1 MDFSLSNL
9 ISLKP
14 LTKLNHLS
22 GLVLS
27 ALSKGHP
34 SAKQHQLTDSRD
46 VSSEASCFKSILS
59 VIEAQIIPSLI
70 DAHPSKALLQ
80 KFVTAQSREF
90 STEEIENFCMACLG
104 NDAEKPLEFV
114 TVFLDQGI
122 CIESIFMDLITPAAR
137 WLGVQWEEDKMD
149 FTAVTEGLMRMHQ
162 VTRNLGY
169 RNQES
174 PQEAGDVKRILLACA
189 PGSMHILGLSIVSEL
204 FRSDGWHVVMELAST
219 EKDLMQTLRREWFD
233 VIGLSVALVEQL
245 PQLPA
250 LVKTLKKEALNPN
263 TQLILGGR
271 AVLLD
276 DDLLNKTG
284 ADGMS
289 AYAPE
294 AITLANQLITRKS

>member
-27 ALSKGHP
+27 ALSKGNP
-34 SAKQHQLTDSRD
+34 TAKQHQLTDSRD

-174 PQEAGDVKRILLACA
+174 PQEAGEVKRILLACA

-204 FRSDGWHVVMELAST
+204 FRSDGWHVVMGLAST

-294 AITLANQLITRKS
+294 AITLANQLIIRKS

>member
-1 MDFSLSNL
+1 
-9 ISLKP
+9 
-14 LTKLNHLS
+14 
-22 GLVLS
+22 
-27 ALSKGHP
+27 
-34 SAKQHQLTDSRD
+34 
-46 VSSEASCFKSILS
+46 
-59 VIEAQIIPSLI
+59 
-70 DAHPSKALLQ
+70 
-80 KFVTAQSREF
+80 
-90 STEEIENFCMACLG
+90 
-104 NDAEKPLEFV
+104 
-114 TVFLDQGI
+114 
-122 CIESIFMDLITPAAR
+122 MDLITPAAR

-174 PQEAGDVKRILLACA
+174 PQEAGEVKRILLACA

-294 AITLANQLITRKS
+294 AITLANQLIFRKS

>member
-22 GLVLS
+22 GIVLS
-27 ALSKGHP
+27 ALSKGGQQQ
-34 SAKQHQLTDSRD
+34 KQEQFSDSRD
-46 VSSEASCFKSILS
+46 VSSEANCFKSILS

-70 DAHPSKALLQ
+70 EAHPSKEVLQ
-80 KFVTAQSREF
+80 QFVTEQTREF
-90 STEEIENFCMACLG
+90 APDEIEYFCMACLG
-104 NDAEKPLEFV
+104 NDAEKPLEYV

-122 CIESIFMDLITPAAR
+122 SIQSIFMDLITPAAR

-169 RNQES
+169 RNQHS
-174 PQEAGDVKRILLACA
+174 PQAAGEVKRILLACA

-204 FRSDGWHVVMELAST
+204 FRSDGWHVVMEMAST
-219 EKDLMQTLRREWFD
+219 EKDLIQTLRREWFD
-233 VIGLSVALVEQL
+233 MIGLSVALIEQL
-245 PQLPA
+245 PSLPS
-250 LVKTLKKEALNPN
+250 LVETLRAEALNPD
-263 TQLILGGR
+263 TQIILGGR

-276 DDLLNKTG
+276 DDLLAKTG

-289 AYAPE
+289 VYAPE
-294 AITLANQLITRKS
+294 AIVIANQLIRKLY

>member
-9 ISLKP
+9 TSLKP
-14 LTKLNHLS
+14 LSKLNHLS

-27 ALSKGHP
+27 ALSKGNP
-34 SAKQHQLTDSRD
+34 SVKQHQLTDSRD

-70 DAHPSKALLQ
+70 DAHPSKELAQ
-80 KFVTAQSREF
+80 KFVTAQSKKF
-90 STEEIENFCMACLG
+90 TSDEIEQFCVACLG
-104 NDAEKPLEFV
+104 NDSDKPLEFV
-114 TVFLDQGI
+114 TAFLDQGI
-122 CIESIFMDLITPAAR
+122 SMQSIFMDLITPSAR
-137 WLGVQWEEDKMD
+137 WLGVQWEEDKID
-149 FTAVTEGLMRMHQ
+149 FTSVTEGLMRMHQ

-174 PQEAGDVKRILLACA
+174 PQEAGEVKRILMACA

-204 FRSDGWHVVMELAST
+204 FRSDGWHVVMEMASS

-233 VIGLSVALVEQL
+233 MVGLSVALVEQL
-245 PQLPA
+245 PALPK
-250 LVKTLKKEALNPN
+250 LVNTIRAEALNPN
-263 TQLILGGR
+263 TQVILGGR

-276 DDLLNKTG
+276 DDLLSKTG

-289 AYAPE
+289 TYAPE
-294 AITLANQLITRKS
+294 AIRLANQLIDR